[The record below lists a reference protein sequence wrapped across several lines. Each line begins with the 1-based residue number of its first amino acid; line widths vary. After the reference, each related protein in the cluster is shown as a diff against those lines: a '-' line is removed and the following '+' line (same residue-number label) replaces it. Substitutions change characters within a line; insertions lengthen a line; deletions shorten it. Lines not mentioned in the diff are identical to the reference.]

1 MAKKQKTTI
10 LIEPS
15 LQRALKR
22 AAKERRRD
30 EEWPF
35 TQQAIV
41 EVAIKAWLQEN
52 GYLATE
58 EERPR

>member
-22 AAKERRRD
+22 AAKERRKD
-30 EEWPF
+30 EDWPF
-35 TQQAIV
+35 TQQSIV
-41 EVAIKAWLQEN
+41 EVAIKTWLREK
-52 GYLATE
+52 GYLE
-58 EERPR
+58 EE